1 MDRVL
6 HGLIVEDLPDAQ
18 AWLMAA
24 TRTAF
29 PGIALTSVDC
39 LADARAAAAACDFD
53 IALIDLGLPDGDG
66 MELIRALADTDTV
79 CVVTTVFSDDTH
91 VFGALQAGAG
101 GYILKDR
108 DRDSIAELLRGIA
121 AGQPPLSPAIAR
133 RLLRHFQLSDSVP
146 LVQASAVP
154 PAQAAASNA
163 VVVPTGRDSA
173 TDRKA
178 EDDVQLTARE
188 REVLMLIAKG
198 YAVAKVAQLLGITY
212 NTAAGYVKAI
222 YRKLDV
228 SSRAEAALEA
238 SRRGLV
244 R

>member
-1 MDRVL
+1 MDSVML
-6 HGLIVEDLPDAQ
+6 GLIVEDLPDAR

-24 TRTAF
+24 ARTAF
-29 PGIALTSVDC
+29 PDITLTSVDC
-39 LADARAAAAACDFD
+39 LAAGRAAVAACDFD

-66 MELIRALADTDTV
+66 MELIRELADTDTV
-79 CVVTTVFSDDTH
+79 CVVTTVFSDDSH
-91 VFGALQAGAG
+91 LFGALQAGAG

-133 RLLRHFQLSDSVP
+133 RLLRHFQLVDSAASKTANTAASG
-146 LVQASAVP
+146 QAVASGR
-154 PAQAAASNA
+154 AAA
-163 VVVPTGRDSA
+163 PTGRDSA
-173 TDRKA
+173 TDLPA
-178 EDDVQLTARE
+178 VDDVQLTPRE

-198 YAVAKVAQLLGITY
+198 YAVAKVAHLLGITY
-212 NTAAGYVKAI
+212 NTAAGYVKAV
-222 YRKLDV
+222 YRKLNI

-238 SRRGLV
+238 GRRGLV